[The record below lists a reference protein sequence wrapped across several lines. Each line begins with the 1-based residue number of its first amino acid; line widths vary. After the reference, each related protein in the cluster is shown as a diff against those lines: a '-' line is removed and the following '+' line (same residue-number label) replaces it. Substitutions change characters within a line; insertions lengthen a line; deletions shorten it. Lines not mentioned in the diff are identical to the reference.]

1 MTFAI
6 AMGFEFRLIVGE
18 DNKRVVAVSYDG
30 FTTPLRRFPTTS
42 TSIDI
47 KTFGNEYV
55 EFCGLR
61 FVNRGG
67 FLYLKHD
74 GNDEMVAAVMD
85 GRSHESEAAEEA
97 AEAAVEKEQLER
109 EREALQL
116 QRELEREQRE
126 RERALRELE
135 RELERRER
143 ETERQQRETE
153 REQRQLQ
160 LELER
165 QQREREREQRQ
176 LQLGLERQ
184 QRERE
189 REQRQLQ
196 LGLEREQRE
205 LQLGLEREQRE
216 REQLDQGRKR
226 QRGAVTQI
234 ASVRGSAVS
243 VSQISDGFVSEMVQT
258 VTSRDGARVVQYAK
272 NCKDVVQ
279 RVSFD

>member
-176 LQLGLERQ
+176 LQLGLER
-184 QRERE
+184 
-189 REQRQLQ
+189 
-196 LGLEREQRE
+196 EQRE